1 MKPSSRSAADAGG
14 VVGPEVVA
22 ACALSAVPGL
32 GATSLARIAQT
43 FGSLVEALQAGPAR
57 IFAKADAL
65 GLRQPARDFLARKPD
80 LDELGRWAVSA
91 AKTAGARV
99 VLLADPWYPALL
111 RQIENP
117 PPLLYV
123 RGTLDADVRRV
134 ALVGARD
141 CDDYGLELAKSLG
154 EGLAQARVQVVSGG
168 ARGVDAAA
176 HAGALWGAG
185 STVAVLGCGIDIV
198 YPPENAELFDRLAKG
213 GGAVVSEFAPGTPS
227 AKPNFPRRNRTI
239 SGLSSAVVVVRAAQ
253 SSGAL
258 ITADHA
264 ARQQRPIFAVPGDA
278 TQPLSA
284 GPNELLKLGVAR
296 AVTSAA
302 DLLRALGWPPAP
314 EKRSARPVPARREPE
329 RSLVVAGELSLEPVG
344 EPVGQPVGER
354 TDHQV
359 IDEVG
364 LKVWRA
370 LDTRT
375 PLHVDELAGRLGLP
389 SQEVLRALADLEL
402 KGMCLQRPGKYFLRK
417 EP

>member
-1 MKPSSRSAADAGG
+1 
-14 VVGPEVVA
+14 
-22 ACALSAVPGL
+22 
-32 GATSLARIAQT
+32 
-43 FGSLVEALQAGPAR
+43 
-57 IFAKADAL
+57 
-65 GLRQPARDFLARKPD
+65 
-80 LDELGRWAVSA
+80 
-91 AKTAGARV
+91 
-99 VLLADPWYPALL
+99 
-111 RQIENP
+111 
-117 PPLLYV
+117 
-123 RGTLDADVRRV
+123 
-134 ALVGARD
+134 
-141 CDDYGLELAKSLG
+141 
-154 EGLAQARVQVVSGG
+154 
-168 ARGVDAAA
+168 
-176 HAGALWGAG
+176 
-185 STVAVLGCGIDIV
+185 VLGCGIDIV

-227 AKPNFPRRNRTI
+227 VRPNFPRRNRTI

-264 ARQQRPIFAVPGDA
+264 AKQGRLIFAVPGDA

-302 DLLRALGWPPAP
+302 DLLRALGWPAP
-314 EKRSARPVPARREPE
+314 LLKGSARPVPAPRAPEASPEP
-329 RSLVVAGELSLEPVG
+329 APGID
-344 EPVGQPVGER
+344 Q

-359 IDEVG
+359 IDDVG

-389 SQEVLRALADLEL
+389 SQEVLRGLADLEL

>member
-43 FGSLVEALQAGPAR
+43 FGSLAEALQAGSAR

-91 AKTAGARV
+91 AKAAGARV
-99 VLLADPWYPALL
+99 VLLEDPWYPALL

-141 CDDYGLELAKSLG
+141 CDDYGLELAKALG

-227 AKPNFPRRNRTI
+227 ARPNFPRRNRTI

-264 ARQQRPIFAVPGDA
+264 AKQQRPIFAVPGDA

-302 DLLRALGWPPAP
+302 DVLRALGWPAP
-314 EKRSARPVPARREPE
+314 PQKASARPVSPAQREPE
-329 RSLVVAGELSLEPVG
+329 PSPGPSVD
-344 EPVGQPVGER
+344 R

-359 IDEVG
+359 IDEAG

-370 LDTRT
+370 LDART